1 MRTLVL
7 GAGVSGKAAAD
18 LARRLGHE
26 VIGYDEDETAAE
38 NARRAG
44 YAFGAGP
51 WDTSRLRGVDLI
63 VTSPGIP
70 EQSTMIIDAAESKAP
85 LWSEL
90 EFASQQATAPLLA
103 VTGTNGKTS
112 TVTAATAMLE
122 ASGVKA
128 CAAGNIGT
136 ALSDVAQD
144 AWDVIVVEASSFQL
158 RFIERFRPMGAV
170 VLNVTP
176 DHLDWHGSFDAYLD
190 AKRRITA
197 NQDAADLLAYG
208 ADDAGAL
215 AATSDTKARRVPIS
229 GRRIPE
235 GGAGVE
241 AATVHIDSY
250 EFPAPEIGPDFLEDL
265 VAAGVLAGLGGAT
278 ESGIREG
285 FAGFRPGPHRRSTI
299 GIWDGVRWVDDSKA
313 TNPHAA
319 VAAAAA
325 YPSVVLIAGGRNKG
339 LDLSPMADMP
349 SVRHVVTIGES
360 ASELGELLESGRV
373 TAAHTLEAAVAAADE
388 IAGDGDTILLAP
400 GCASFDMFTSYAHRG
415 DAFQRIVRSRKGG
428 SDGQ

>member
-18 LARRLGHE
+18 LAQRLGHE
-26 VIGYDEDETAAE
+26 VIGYDEDEAAAE
-38 NARRAG
+38 SARRAG

-51 WDTSRLRGVDLI
+51 WEKSWLYGVDLV

-70 EQSTMIIDAAESKAP
+70 DQSMMIADATESKAP

-112 TVTAATAMLE
+112 TVIAATAMLE
-122 ASGVKA
+122 ASGVKT

-158 RFIERFRPMGAV
+158 RFIDRFRPVGAA

-176 DHLDWHGSFDAYLD
+176 DHLDWHGSFDAYLA

-197 NQDAADLLAYG
+197 NQDAGDVLAYG
-208 ADDAGAL
+208 ADDAGAR
-215 AATSDTKARRVPIS
+215 AATSGTKARTVPVS
-229 GRRIPE
+229 GRRIPG

-241 AATVHIDSY
+241 DGLIRIDSY
-250 EFPAPEIGPDFLEDL
+250 EFSAPEIGPDFLEDL
-265 VAAGVLAGLGGAT
+265 VAAAVLARVAGAT

-285 FAGFRPGPHRRSTI
+285 LAGFRPGPHRRATV

-349 SVRHVVTIGES
+349 SVRHVITFGES
-360 ASELGELLESGRV
+360 AFELGELLESDRV
-373 TAAHTLEAAVAAADE
+373 SSAHTLEEAIAAADE
-388 IAGDGDTILLAP
+388 IAGDGDTVLLAP

-415 DAFQRIVRSRKGG
+415 DAFQQIVRSRKEGA
-428 SDGQ
+428 DGQ